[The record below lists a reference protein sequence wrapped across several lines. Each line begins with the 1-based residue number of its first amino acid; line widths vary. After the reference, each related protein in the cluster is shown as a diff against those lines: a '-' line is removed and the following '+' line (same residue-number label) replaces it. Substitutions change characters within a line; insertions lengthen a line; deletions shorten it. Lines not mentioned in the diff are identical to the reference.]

1 MFTRAHASAYLYFF
15 ITSSA
20 CFYFDYCMI
29 YIRDILLISQGFL
42 SGIRMKDNA
51 CNAEIASADSDRA
64 SRQFATTV
72 RGERERDWN

>member
-1 MFTRAHASAYLYFF
+1 
-15 ITSSA
+15 
-20 CFYFDYCMI
+20 MI

-72 RGERERDWN
+72 RGERERLELSLDWSLLGEVAVKYALSR